1 MKEDLTV
8 IIPIDKLDETTR
20 PLFDK
25 ALESVGV
32 QAYGTRIMVV
42 GPKAELDKLKTP
54 EGQRDKILIFVENE
68 DINLPKQVN
77 VAVENVKTKYFS
89 VLEYDD
95 TYTKHWFGNVEKWM
109 QAKPNLFAYLPINE
123 VFDYK
128 NNNEAIGYLNE
139 PVWASSF
146 SEKLG
151 YFDTDSLMNYPN
163 VNCTGG
169 IFNRDEFIEIG
180 GLKES
185 MKLTFW
191 YEFILRANH
200 KAKSIYVI
208 PKIGL
213 KHGVNREGSLMD
225 IYSKTIKPEEAD
237 WWINL
242 AREEHFFKKDR
253 KKTYEE

>member
-1 MKEDLTV
+1 MREDLTV
-8 IIPIDKLDETTR
+8 IIPIDKLDENTT
-20 PLFDK
+20 PLFEA
-25 ALESVGV
+25 ALKSVTV
-32 QAYGTRIMVV
+32 QKPDMKVIAV
-42 GPKAELDKLKTP
+42 GPSAELEKIKP
-54 EGQRDKILIFVENE
+54 EHSSLIFVENE

-77 VAVENVKTKYFS
+77 TAVAHVKTKYFT

-95 TYTKHWFGNVEKWM
+95 VFTEHWFDNLDKW
-109 QAKPNLFAYLPINE
+109 AASNPDLFAYLPINE

-128 NNNEAIGYLNE
+128 DNKKVFGYLNE

-151 YFDTDSLMNYPN
+151 YFDTDSLMNYIN
-163 VNCTGG
+163 INCTGG
-169 IFNRDEFIEIG
+169 VFNTEDFIEIG

-185 MKLTFW
+185 IKLTFW
-191 YEFILRANH
+191 YEFILRADH
-200 KAKSIYVI
+200 KAKKIYVI

-213 KHGVNREGSLMD
+213 RHGVNRDGSLMD
-225 IYSKTIKPEEAD
+225 IYSKTISSKEAD

>member
-8 IIPIDKLDETTR
+8 IIPVDKLDEVTK

-25 ALESVGV
+25 AVESVGV

-42 GPKAELDKLKTP
+42 GPKAELEKLKGGKDERSKTF
-54 EGQRDKILIFVENE
+54 IFVENE

-77 VAVENVKTKYFS
+77 VAVAEVKTKYFT

-95 TYTKHWFGNVEKWM
+95 EFTKHWFENVEKWSE
-109 QAKPNLFAYLPINE
+109 ANPGLFAYMPINE

-128 NNNEAIGYLNE
+128 RNNEPVGYLNE

-151 YFDTDSLMNYPN
+151 FFDTDSLMNYIN
-163 VNCTGG
+163 INCTGA
-169 IFNRDEFIEIG
+169 IFNKDEFIEIG

-185 MKLTFW
+185 MKLSFW
-191 YEFILRANH
+191 YEFILRANY

-208 PKIGL
+208 PKVGL
-213 KHGVNREGSLMD
+213 KHGLNRDGSLLD
-225 IYSKTIKPEEAD
+225 IYSKTMEPAEAD
-237 WWINL
+237 WWLNL
-242 AREEHFFKKDR
+242 AREEYFFKKDR
-253 KKTYEE
+253 KKTYQK